1 MRVDPEEPAFLRCG
15 IEAEFAL
22 LSPVGDLLDFT
33 TLDFA
38 GAQRVVDRLP
48 DHGDPDLTRGDL
60 AIKNTRWYVEGDE
73 RFAADGTFLRCVPK
87 GVETRT
93 PVCDGI
99 AAATDRLLRQTG
111 ELAGAAAA
119 DGLALTGIGLNPVAG
134 EYRPDPPYNAWELA
148 MRARRPEYAG
158 PEAYMLTYGPDLNVS
173 HPGWSARRV
182 LDIGRKLTFYA
193 AALLPFGSSSPFALG
208 RRAPAYSA
216 RTLLRARTRPV
227 ARTFGPGGTPARIP
241 AEVGRVE
248 FKAFDAPPD
257 VAWHGSLLALVAGL
271 ALDTTLPGRAD
282 RPDVPALRR
291 AAVAGFDRDRGPSAR
306 VLDAAAAA
314 LGAAGE
320 PFLAPPAAALEKH
333 RTPAHGMIEAYQ
345 EIGRIPLPP
354 VDVATGRLPWTP
366 TSR

>member
-1 MRVDPEEPAFLRCG
+1 VPVDPADPASLRCG

-22 LSPVGDLLDFT
+22 VSARGELLDFT
-33 TLDFA
+33 NLSFA
-38 GAQRVVDRLP
+38 AVQRVVDRLP

-60 AIKNTRWYVEGDE
+60 AIKTTRWYVEGDE

-93 PVCDGI
+93 PVCDGV
-99 AAATDRLLRQTG
+99 AAATDLVLRQSG
-111 ELAGAAAA
+111 ELAAAAA
-119 DGLALTGIGLNPVAG
+119 EDGLALTGIGLNPVTR
-134 EYRPDPPYNAWELA
+134 EYRPDPPFNPWELA

-158 PEAYMLTYGPDLNVS
+158 PEAYMLTYGPDVNVS
-173 HPGWSARRV
+173 HPGWTAERV

-193 AALLPFGSSSPFALG
+193 PALLPFGSSSPFAAG
-208 RRAPAYSA
+208 TRAAAYSA

-227 ARTFGPGGTPARIP
+227 ARVFGPGGTPARIP

-257 VAWHGSLLALVAGL
+257 VAWHGPLLALVAGL
-271 ALDTTLPGRAD
+271 ALDRTLPGRAD
-282 RPDVPALRR
+282 SPDVAALCR
-291 AAVAGFDRDRGPSAR
+291 AAVDGFDRDRDPAAR

-320 PFLAPPAAALEKH
+320 PFLAPLAAAVAER
-333 RTPAHGMIEAYQ
+333 RTPAHGMIEAY
-345 EIGRIPLPP
+345 ERSGRIPLPP
-354 VDVATGRLPWTP
+354 LDAATGGLPWTP